1 MKRKFIPRAIMT
13 VFGTASAFTLFVS
26 LFLFAKVHDKTI
38 LSTIPVLK
46 DPDCIVML
54 VLGTLALCATI
65 AMIREVFRIM
75 DNLREEE
82 IERIRAL

>member
-26 LFLFAKVHDKTI
+26 LLLFAKVYDKTI

-46 DPDCIVML
+46 DPDCILML
-54 VLGTLALCATI
+54 ILGALALCATI

-75 DNLREEE
+75 DIARDEE
-82 IERIRAL
+82 IEKIRAM